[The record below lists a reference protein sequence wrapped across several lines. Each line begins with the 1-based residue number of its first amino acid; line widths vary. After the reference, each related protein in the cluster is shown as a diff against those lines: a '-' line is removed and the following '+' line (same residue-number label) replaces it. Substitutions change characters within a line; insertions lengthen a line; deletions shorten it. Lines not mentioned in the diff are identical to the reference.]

1 MSPRERETSDDSGL
15 DHTQTGLFQGREIS
29 RSPSACGWG
38 DDAWM
43 FLFFFFFAWT
53 NLSSSVWSVHDAFV
67 CLPLR
72 KQCQAV
78 GGQEK
83 FQPMSSSSDR
93 EDLVDTAE
101 PHSLLFCGHK
111 RQNKRLPQSQELGFK
126 IFFFSFWGSS
136 LYPAAPTLPDV
147 TSGGRHGA
155 AGERWRRPSVGM

>member
-1 MSPRERETSDDSGL
+1 M
-15 DHTQTGLFQGREIS
+15 
-29 RSPSACGWG
+29 
-38 DDAWM
+38 
-43 FLFFFFFAWT
+43 
-53 NLSSSVWSVHDAFV
+53 WSVHAFV

-111 RQNKRLPQSQELGFK
+111 KHPQCQTKNPPQSQKLAFQIFK
-126 IFFFSFWGSS
+126 FFLRKQLNMSS
-136 LYPAAPTLPDV
+136 TLL
-147 TSGGRHGA
+147 
-155 AGERWRRPSVGM
+155 RRRSLV